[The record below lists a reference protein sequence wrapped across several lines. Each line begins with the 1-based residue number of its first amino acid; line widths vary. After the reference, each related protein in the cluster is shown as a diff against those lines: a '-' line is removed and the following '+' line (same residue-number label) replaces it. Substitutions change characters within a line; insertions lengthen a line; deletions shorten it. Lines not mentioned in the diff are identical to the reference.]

1 MGRSGRKGGQG
12 PMGGGTLKGEE
23 GERRI
28 KVVVSGQREESKLW
42 LWLFIEDNSVWG
54 IALETVQ

>member
-1 MGRSGRKGGQG
+1 MAEEKSAMGRSGRKGGQG

-28 KVVVSGQREESKLW
+28 KVVVSGQREESK
-42 LWLFIEDNSVWG
+42 
-54 IALETVQ
+54 